1 MIRLLIKQMQNFYK
15 QALLILAVMVIL
27 FTMIGI
33 ITTSQPS
40 SRLSSSIFSSWMTN
54 VEQPIFSYLFSM
66 ENRAY
71 DVTFDVSKMDTSL
84 SEIVLQLSTSI
95 RLHDVKSLI
104 SREIPGF
111 STYENKIIIASEGMN
126 NMELYSHE
134 SGPPLETIF
143 EEREAIDDAAEKREQ
158 KDSPELTTGD
168 RQVVFLYNTHNRE
181 SFLPNLPNETDP
193 DNAYHKE
200 VNITKISD
208 RMAEGLKQNGIA
220 SEIDNTDIT
229 KMLNDKGWEYW
240 QSYDASRPVVETAL
254 AQNKE
259 IQYMFD
265 LHRDSLPRNV
275 TTENVDGKDYA
286 QILFVIGAEN
296 KNYEKNLAL
305 ATKFHKAI
313 NKKYPNLSKGV
324 ITKEGP
330 GTDGIFNQDL
340 SANAL
345 LMEIG
350 GYENTLDEMYRTT
363 DVIADV
369 FSEMYWDA
377 EKVNN

>member
-1 MIRLLIKQMQNFYK
+1 MQNFYK